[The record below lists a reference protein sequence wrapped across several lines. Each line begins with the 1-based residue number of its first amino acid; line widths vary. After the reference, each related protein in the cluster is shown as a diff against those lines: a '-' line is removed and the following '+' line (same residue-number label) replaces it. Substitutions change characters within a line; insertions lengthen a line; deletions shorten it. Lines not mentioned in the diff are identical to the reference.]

1 MANLTD
7 PRIVNWSDQRVRRL
21 ADQTEIFLATL
32 LAYQADYVAQGIG
45 ALITAGGGTNLVGDS
60 SVVPGPS
67 GQIDG
72 RQQVTGNAI
81 GPNLKAAV
89 DQMVTA
95 MNTTLVTGVGT
106 TVKAIVDGIQVNGTP
121 R

>member
-1 MANLTD
+1 MAT
-7 PRIVNWSDQRVRRL
+7 ITDQRVITWSDTRARTL
-21 ADQTEIFLATL
+21 ADKTEQFLAVL

-45 ALITAGGGTNLVGDS
+45 ALITAGVGTNLVNDS
-60 SVVPGPS
+60 SVTGP
-67 GQIDG
+67 DG

-81 GPNLKAAV
+81 GANLKAAV

-95 MNTTLVTGVGT
+95 LNVTLVSGVGS
-106 TVKAIVDGIQVNGTP
+106 TVKAVVDLVQVNGSP